1 MISGR
6 LSCKA
11 LAALLGSLLLSTALA
26 AASHNNKADI
36 PALLQ
41 FAEQYHEQT
50 NAPKQPSP
58 PPRSTYSGGQPA
70 TSGTKKTSLDKP
82 TRPRSEYWQIKDKEI
97 QRQSREITQ
106 LKAQI
111 AHLQQRPATT
121 AITAPTLEFAA
132 LGKLAQGLRQALAI
146 TPTELQAKANI
157 TQLQQQWD
165 RDRATLQQQ
174 LSKAKTDNQ
183 ALSAATNSQEN
194 LLIEAKN
201 QAVALREK
209 QEEMSAQRQLMQAEL
224 DNTIKELA
232 NARADSASLQ
242 ARSPRLITGDTLKTT
257 QPREDY
263 AAGVSLGEEIL
274 QMQEER
280 RRWGVASDKQMILAG
295 IADSFAGKRML
306 ADDELNKVLAAAE
319 KKVVGAREKISA
331 AQRQKGAA
339 YASEFKK
346 DKRVRQAP
354 SGFWYRIDYAG
365 DMSIP
370 NTASVDV
377 VVKETLT
384 DGTVIQD
391 METNG
396 ATLSQPVADFPPLFK
411 EAISLLKNHG
421 SMTLVVPPELAY
433 GDKGYPPKVPPNATM
448 IYTLRI
454 AEMYPESQ
462 AKKHEGS

>member
-1 MISGR
+1 MISGGQAGR
-6 LSCKA
+6 A
-11 LAALLGSLLLSTALA
+11 LAALLGSLLLSTALS
-26 AASHNNKADI
+26 AASHTNKADI

-41 FAEQYHEQT
+41 FAEQYNEQT
-50 NAPKQPSP
+50 NKPERPSY
-58 PPRSTYSGGQPA
+58 PPRSTHSDGQA
-70 TSGTKKTSLDKP
+70 TSSGAKKKPDKP

-97 QRQSREITQ
+97 QRQSTEITQ

-121 AITAPTLEFAA
+121 VITAPTLDFTA

-146 TPTELQAKANI
+146 TPTERQAKASI
-157 TQLQQQWD
+157 AQIQELWD
-165 RDRATLQQQ
+165 RDRAALQQQ
-174 LSKAKTDNQ
+174 LSRAKTDNQ
-183 ALSAATNSQEN
+183 TLSAATHSQKN
-194 LLIEAKN
+194 LLMEAKS
-201 QAVALREK
+201 QAVVLREK
-209 QEEMSAQRQLMQAEL
+209 QEEMSTQRQLMQAEL
-224 DNTIKELA
+224 DDTIKELA
-232 NARADSASLQ
+232 SARADSASLQ
-242 ARSPRLITGDTLKTT
+242 ARSPRLITGDALKAP

-263 AAGVSLGEEIL
+263 ATGVSLGEEIL

-280 RRWGVASDKQMILAG
+280 RRWGVTSDKQLILAG
-295 IADSFAGKRML
+295 IADTFAGKRML
-306 ADDELNKVLAAAE
+306 ADDELNSTLAAAE
-319 KKVVGAREKISA
+319 KKVAAAREKISV

-339 YASEFKK
+339 YANEFKK

-365 DMSIP
+365 DAQIP

-377 VVKETLT
+377 VVKETLA
-384 DGTVIQD
+384 DGTLIQD
-391 METNG
+391 MEANG

-421 SMTLVVPPELAY
+421 SMTLIVPPELAY
-433 GDKGYPPKVPPNATM
+433 GEKGYPPKVPPNATM

-454 AEMYPESQ
+454 AEMYPEAQ

>member
-1 MISGR
+1 MILGG
-6 LSCKA
+6 KA
-11 LAALLGSLLLSTALA
+11 FRAMATLLGSLLLPAASS
-26 AASHNNKADI
+26 AASHNKADI

-41 FAEQYHEQT
+41 FAEQYNEQT
-50 NAPKQPSP
+50 NKPKQYPS
-58 PPRSTYSGGQPA
+58 PPRSTHSGGQA
-70 TSGTKKTSLDKP
+70 VSNGTKTNPDKP

-106 LKAQI
+106 LKAEI

-121 AITAPTLEFAA
+121 AKTAPTLDFAA

-146 TPTELQAKANI
+146 TPTEHQVKVNMA
-157 TQLQQQWD
+157 QLQQLWD
-165 RDRATLQQQ
+165 RDRAELQQQ
-174 LSKAKTDNQ
+174 LSRAKADNQ
-183 ALSAATNSQEN
+183 TLSAATNSQKN
-194 LLIEAKN
+194 LLMEAKS
-201 QAVALREK
+201 QGVVLREK

-242 ARSPRLITGDTLKTT
+242 ARSPRLITGDALKAT

-280 RRWGVASDKQMILAG
+280 RRWGVTSDKQMILAG
-295 IADSFAGKRML
+295 IADTFAGQRRL

-319 KKVVGAREKISA
+319 KKVADAREKISV
-331 AQRQKGAA
+331 AQRQKGIS
-339 YASEFKK
+339 YTNEFKK

-365 DMSIP
+365 DVQIP
-370 NTASVDV
+370 NTAAVDV
-377 VVKETLT
+377 VVKETLA
-384 DGTVIQD
+384 DGTLIQD
-391 METNG
+391 MEANG
-396 ATLSQPVADFPPLFK
+396 ATLSQPVVDFPPLFK

-433 GDKGYPPKVPPNATM
+433 GEKGYPPKVPPNATM

-454 AEMYPESQ
+454 AEMYPGAQ
-462 AKKHEGS
+462 DKKHEGS

>member
-1 MISGR
+1 MTAASLVLRR
-6 LSCKA
+6 LVA
-11 LAALLGSLLLSTALA
+11 LVGSMMLSSVPA
-26 AASHNNKADI
+26 AAAPNANSDI

-41 FAEQYHEQT
+41 FAEQYNERAKT
-50 NAPKQPSP
+50 PEKPLASSEKLDSGDQPT
-58 PPRSTYSGGQPA
+58 RSNI
-70 TSGTKKTSLDKP
+70 KKTSKNNQP
-82 TRPRSEYWQIKDKEI
+82 QQRSEYWKIKDKEI
-97 QRQSREITQ
+97 QHQRTEIAQ

-111 AHLQQRPATT
+111 AHLQQSPATT
-121 AITAPTLEFAA
+121 APTLDLTT

-146 TPTELQAKANI
+146 TPTERQAKASMA
-157 TQLQQQWD
+157 QLQQFWD
-165 RDRATLQQQ
+165 RDRAALQQQ
-174 LSKAKTDNQ
+174 LTKAKVDNQ
-183 ALSAATNSQEN
+183 ALSAATNSQKN
-194 LLIEAKN
+194 LLMEAKS
-201 QAVALREK
+201 QTVVLREK
-209 QEEMSAQRQLMQAEL
+209 QEEMSTQRLLMQAEL
-224 DNTIKELA
+224 DNTINELA

-242 ARSPRLITGDTLKTT
+242 ARSPRLITDDTLKAT

-280 RRWGVASDKQMILAG
+280 HRWGVTSDKQMILAG
-295 IADSFAGKRML
+295 IADTFAGKRKL

-319 KKVVGAREKISA
+319 KKVAGAREKTSA
-331 AQRQKGAA
+331 AQQQKGST
-339 YASEFKK
+339 YLREFKK
-346 DKRVRQAP
+346 DKRVHQAP

-365 DMSIP
+365 DMNIP
-370 NTASVDV
+370 NSVSVDV

-391 METNG
+391 MEANG
-396 ATLSQPVADFPPLFK
+396 ATLSQPLADFPPLFK

-433 GDKGYPPKVPPNATM
+433 GEKGYPPKVPPNATM

-454 AEMYPESQ
+454 AEMFPEPQ

>member
-1 MISGR
+1 MILGR
-6 LSCKA
+6 KA
-11 LAALLGSLLLSTALA
+11 FRAMATLLGSLLLPAASS
-26 AASHNNKADI
+26 AASHNKADI

-41 FAEQYHEQT
+41 FAEQYNEQT
-50 NAPKQPSP
+50 NKPKQHSSR
-58 PPRSTYSGGQPA
+58 PRSTDSGDQA
-70 TSGTKKTSLDKP
+70 ESSGTKTSPDKP
-82 TRPRSEYWQIKDKEI
+82 TRPRSEYWKIKDKEI
-97 QRQSREITQ
+97 QRQNTEITQ

-111 AHLQQRPATT
+111 AQLQQRPAITT
-121 AITAPTLEFAA
+121 PTLDFAT

-146 TPTELQAKANI
+146 TPTERQAKANI
-157 TQLQQQWD
+157 AQLQQLWD
-165 RDRATLQQQ
+165 RDRAALQQQ
-174 LSKAKTDNQ
+174 LSRAKTDNQ
-183 ALSAATNSQEN
+183 ALSAATNSQKS
-194 LLIEAKN
+194 LLMEAKS
-201 QAVALREK
+201 QAVVLREK

-232 NARADSASLQ
+232 NARANSASLQ
-242 ARSPRLITGDTLKTT
+242 ARSPRLITGDTLKAP

-280 RRWGVASDKQMILAG
+280 RRWGVSSDKQIILAG
-295 IADSFAGKRML
+295 IADTFAGKRML

-319 KKVVGAREKISA
+319 KKVADAREKINV
-331 AQRQKGAA
+331 AQRQKGVA
-339 YASEFKK
+339 YTNEFKK

-365 DMSIP
+365 DVLIP
-370 NTASVDV
+370 NTAAVDV
-377 VVKETLT
+377 VVKETLA
-384 DGTVIQD
+384 DGTLIQD

-396 ATLSQPVADFPPLFK
+396 ATLSQPVVDFPPLFK

-433 GDKGYPPKVPPNATM
+433 GEKGYPPKVPPNATM

-454 AEMYPESQ
+454 AEMYPEAQ

>member
-1 MISGR
+1 R
-6 LSCKA
+6 A
-11 LAALLGSLLLSTALA
+11 LTVLLGSLLLPTTSV

-41 FAEQYHEQT
+41 FAKQYNEQPLP
-50 NAPKQPSP
+50 PKQPSS
-58 PPRSTYSGGQPA
+58 PPRSTHSGGQA
-70 TSGTKKTSLDKP
+70 ASSGAKNSPGKP

-106 LKAQI
+106 LKAKI
-111 AHLQQRPATT
+111 ADLQQRPAK
-121 AITAPTLEFAA
+121 TAPTLDFTA

-146 TPTELQAKANI
+146 TPSERQAKANMA
-157 TQLQQQWD
+157 QLRQFWD
-165 RDRATLQQQ
+165 RDRAALQQQ
-174 LSKAKTDNQ
+174 LSRANADNQ
-183 ALSAATNSQEN
+183 ALSAATNNQKN
-194 LLIEAKN
+194 LLMEVKS

-209 QEEMSAQRQLMQAEL
+209 QEEMSAQRLQMQAEL

-242 ARSPRLITGDTLKTT
+242 ARSPRLITGDALKAT

-280 RRWGVASDKQMILAG
+280 RRWGVTSDKQMILAG
-295 IADSFAGKRML
+295 IADTFAGNRVL
-306 ADDELNKVLAAAE
+306 PDDELNKVLTAAE
-319 KKVVGAREKISA
+319 KKVAAAREKTSI
-331 AQRQKGAA
+331 AQQQKGAT
-339 YASEFKK
+339 YLREFKK

-354 SGFWYRIDYAG
+354 SGFWFRIDYAG
-365 DMSIP
+365 DTEIP

-377 VVKETLT
+377 VVKETLV

-396 ATLSQPVADFPPLFK
+396 ATLSQPMADFPPLFK

-433 GDKGYPPKVPPNATM
+433 GEKGYPPKVPPNATM
-448 IYTLRI
+448 IYRLRI
-454 AEMYPESQ
+454 AEMYPEPK
-462 AKKHEGS
+462 AKKH

>member
-1 MISGR
+1 MISGGPACR
-6 LSCKA
+6 A
-11 LAALLGSLLLSTALA
+11 LAALLGSLLLSTASS
-26 AASHNNKADI
+26 AASHNNKVDI

-41 FAEQYHEQT
+41 FAEQYTEQT
-50 NAPKQPSP
+50 NKPKQPSS
-58 PPRSTYSGGQPA
+58 PPRSTYSGGQA
-70 TSGTKKTSLDKP
+70 ASNGTKTSPDKP

-97 QRQSREITQ
+97 QRQNTEITQ
-106 LKAQI
+106 LKAQVT
-111 AHLQQRPATT
+111 HLQQRTATT
-121 AITAPTLEFAA
+121 ATTLDLAT

-146 TPTELQAKANI
+146 TPTERQAKASI
-157 TQLQQQWD
+157 AQIQELWD
-165 RDRATLQQQ
+165 RDRAALQQQ
-174 LSKAKTDNQ
+174 LSRAKADNQ
-183 ALSAATNSQEN
+183 ALSAATNSQKN
-194 LLIEAKN
+194 LLMEAKS
-201 QAVALREK
+201 QAVVLREK
-209 QEEMSAQRQLMQAEL
+209 QEEMSTQRQLIQAEL

-242 ARSPRLITGDTLKTT
+242 ARSPRLITGDALKAT

-280 RRWGVASDKQMILAG
+280 RRWGVTSDKQMILAG
-295 IADSFAGKRML
+295 IADTFAGKRML
-306 ADDELNKVLAAAE
+306 ADDELNKILATAE
-319 KKVVGAREKISA
+319 KKVTVAREKISV

-339 YASEFKK
+339 YTNEFKK

-365 DMSIP
+365 DAQIP

-391 METNG
+391 MEANG

-421 SMTLVVPPELAY
+421 SMTLIVPPELAY

-454 AEMYPESQ
+454 AEMYPEAQ
-462 AKKHEGS
+462 AKKREGS

>member
-6 LSCKA
+6 LICRT
-11 LAALLGSLLLSTALA
+11 LAALLGSLLLSKTLSA
-26 AASHNNKADI
+26 APHNNKADI

-50 NAPKQPSP
+50 NAPKQPSS
-58 PPRSTYSGGQPA
+58 PPRSSHSGGQPA
-70 TSGTKKTSLDKP
+70 TSSAKKASLDKP

-97 QRQSREITQ
+97 QRQSMEITQ

-111 AHLQQRPATT
+111 NHLQQRPATT
-121 AITAPTLEFAA
+121 AITAPTLDFAA
-132 LGKLAQGLRQALAI
+132 LGKLAQGFRQALAI
-146 TPTELQAKANI
+146 TPTERQAKANI
-157 TQLQQQWD
+157 TQLQQLWD
-165 RDRATLQQQ
+165 RDRTALQLQ
-174 LSKAKTDNQ
+174 LSRAKADNQ
-183 ALSAATNSQEN
+183 ALSTTTNSQKN
-194 LLIEAKN
+194 LLMEAKSHA
-201 QAVALREK
+201 AVLQEK
-209 QEEMSAQRQLMQAEL
+209 QEEMSTQHQLMQTNL
-224 DNTIKELA
+224 DNAIKDLA
-232 NARADSASLQ
+232 NARANSAALQ
-242 ARSPRLITGDTLKTT
+242 ARSPWLITGDALKAT

-295 IADSFAGKRML
+295 IADTFAGKRML
-306 ADDELNKVLAAAE
+306 ADDELNKILAAAE
-319 KKVVGAREKISA
+319 KKVTVAREKISV

-339 YASEFKK
+339 YTNEFKK
-346 DKRVRQAP
+346 DKRVRKAP

-365 DMSIP
+365 DSEIP

-377 VVKETLT
+377 VVKETLA

-391 METNG
+391 MEASG
-396 ATLSQPVADFPPLFK
+396 ATLSQPVVDFPPLFK

-421 SMTLVVPPELAY
+421 SMTLIVPPELAY
-433 GDKGYPPKVPPNATM
+433 GEKGYPPKVPPNATM

-454 AEMYPESQ
+454 EEMYPETQ

>member
-1 MISGR
+1 MISGGQAGR
-6 LSCKA
+6 A
-11 LAALLGSLLLSTALA
+11 LAALLGCLLLSTASS
-26 AASHNNKADI
+26 AASHNNKAEI

-41 FAEQYHEQT
+41 FAEQYNEQT
-50 NAPKQPSP
+50 NKPKQPSS
-58 PPRSTYSGGQPA
+58 PPRSTHSGGQAASNGAKIRP
-70 TSGTKKTSLDKP
+70 DKP

-97 QRQSREITQ
+97 QRQSTEITQ
-106 LKAQI
+106 LKAKV

-121 AITAPTLEFAA
+121 ATTLDLAT

-146 TPTELQAKANI
+146 TPTERQTKASI
-157 TQLQQQWD
+157 AQIQKLWD
-165 RDRATLQQQ
+165 RDRAALQQQ
-174 LSKAKTDNQ
+174 LSRAKADNQ
-183 ALSAATNSQEN
+183 TLSAATNSQKN
-194 LLIEAKN
+194 LLMEAKS
-201 QAVALREK
+201 QALVLREK
-209 QEEMSAQRQLMQAEL
+209 QEEMGAQRQLMQTEL

-232 NARADSASLQ
+232 NARADFASLQ
-242 ARSPRLITGDTLKTT
+242 ARTPRLITGDTLKAT

-280 RRWGVASDKQMILAG
+280 RRWGVTSDKQLILAG
-295 IADSFAGKRML
+295 IADTFAGKRML

-319 KKVVGAREKISA
+319 KKVADAREKISV
-331 AQRQKGAA
+331 AQRQKGLA
-339 YASEFKK
+339 YTNEFKK

-365 DMSIP
+365 DMNIP

-377 VVKETLT
+377 VVKETLA
-384 DGTVIQD
+384 DGTLIQD
-391 METNG
+391 MEAKG

-421 SMTLVVPPELAY
+421 SMTLIVPPELAY
-433 GDKGYPPKVPPNATM
+433 GEKGYPPKVPPNATM

-454 AEMYPESQ
+454 AEMYPEAQ

>member
-1 MISGR
+1 MIGQA
-6 LSCKA
+6 CKA
-11 LAALLGSLLLSTALA
+11 LAALLGSLLLSTALS
-26 AASHNNKADI
+26 AASHNKADI

-41 FAEQYHEQT
+41 FAEQYNEQT
-50 NAPKQPSP
+50 NKRKQSSSPS
-58 PPRSTYSGGQPA
+58 RSTHSDGQAASSGA
-70 TSGTKKTSLDKP
+70 KTSPDKP

-97 QRQSREITQ
+97 QRQNMEITQ

-111 AHLQQRPATT
+111 THLQQRPTTTATT
-121 AITAPTLEFAA
+121 LDLAT

-146 TPTELQAKANI
+146 TPTERQAKTSIAQI
-157 TQLQQQWD
+157 QELWD
-165 RDRATLQQQ
+165 RDRVALQQQ
-174 LSKAKTDNQ
+174 LSRAKADNQ
-183 ALSAATNSQEN
+183 ALSAATNSQKN
-194 LLIEAKN
+194 LLMEAKN
-201 QAVALREK
+201 HAVVLQEK
-209 QEEMSAQRQLMQAEL
+209 QEEMSAQYQLMQAEL

-232 NARADSASLQ
+232 TTRADSASLQ
-242 ARSPRLITGDTLKTT
+242 ARSPRLITGDTLKAT

-263 AAGVSLGEEIL
+263 AAGISLGEEIL

-280 RRWGVASDKQMILAG
+280 RRWGVTSDKQMILAG
-295 IADSFAGKRML
+295 IADTFADKRML

-319 KKVVGAREKISA
+319 KKVVDAREKISV
-331 AQRQKGAA
+331 AQRQKGTA

-346 DKRVRQAP
+346 DKRVRQAS
-354 SGFWYRIDYAG
+354 SGFWYRIDYTG
-365 DMSIP
+365 DAQIP

-391 METNG
+391 MEASG
-396 ATLSQPVADFPPLFK
+396 ATLSQPLADFPPLFK

-433 GDKGYPPKVPPNATM
+433 GEKGYPPRVPPSATM

-454 AEMYPESQ
+454 AEMYPEAQ
-462 AKKHEGS
+462 AKKRKGS